1 MARSRGA
8 KPQLSLKLY
17 TRVSARQQRAKG
29 KLEFKID
36 RRLMDLREHSR
47 VRIRQLLRSPD
58 AYDDLGWGVRPPQVG
73 DIGIVLSA
81 YQHPDSPEGYCYTVE
96 CAECIEPGGAPLWL
110 GDFSAEELEAV
121 HS

>member
-1 MARSRGA
+1 MN
-8 KPQLSLKLY
+8 
-17 TRVSARQQRAKG
+17 
-29 KLEFKID
+29 
-36 RRLMDLREHSR
+36 LREHGR

-58 AYDDLGWGVRPPQVG
+58 AYDDLGWNQRPPQVG

-81 YQHPDSPEGYCYTVE
+81 YQPPGGPEVCYFTVE

-121 HS
+121 SS